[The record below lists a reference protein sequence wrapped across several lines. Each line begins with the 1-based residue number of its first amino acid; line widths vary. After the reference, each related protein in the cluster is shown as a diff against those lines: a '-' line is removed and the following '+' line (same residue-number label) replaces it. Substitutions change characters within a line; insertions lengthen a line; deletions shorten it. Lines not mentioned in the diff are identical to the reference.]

1 VRPESAEAMIE
12 IARSAFV
19 TLDADGRVLEWN
31 RRATEMF
38 GYPREVALGSDL
50 AELIVP
56 ERYRK
61 RHRAG
66 LRRARSAAGGNSPR
80 LMVEAVRRDGSEL
93 PVEVSI
99 AVVGDGDEGGRVLFH
114 AWIEDVSER
123 TQLLREL
130 EAQLRRREP
139 GFGEILDALAE
150 AVTIRDPHHH
160 ILYANRAAFESMGF
174 ASLEEMQRRPP
185 QSIFSDYIVQGE
197 HGEDLTMDAV
207 PSVRLLAG
215 EPAEPLVMR
224 TINRSTGEL
233 RWQLLK
239 AAPLHDEDGRPV
251 AAVTIIEDITRER
264 TAELRDRFLARAT
277 ETLMSSLD
285 YEETLRNVAWLA
297 VPEVADWCA
306 VELVD
311 ERGTRQ
317 RVAVAHRDPAKLEL
331 AERLRGF
338 EPEELDPNR
347 GVGRIL
353 RTGASELYQD
363 IPDEALAMA
372 AINDEHLTLLRS
384 LGFRSVM
391 LVPLRARGRTFGVMT
406 LVTAESMRRFAEA
419 DLEFAEQVAGRA
431 AVAVD
436 NALLAT
442 ARRHTVET
450 LQRSLLP
457 DVVPELDGWNVAT
470 FYRAAHA
477 IEEIEVGG
485 DFFDFYETDDAW
497 IVLLG
502 DVTGKGVEAAALTSL
517 VRHGARFLSKYER
530 SPSRILVQLNEA
542 LSEQRGLLLCTA
554 VCVRLE
560 RGQAV
565 IASAGHPAPLIVR
578 DDGRVREVGTPGPIL
593 GAWTGKAPADRPV
606 LVAADETLLL
616 YTDGVLDTLG
626 ERERFGA
633 ERLRRLLVAHAGG
646 TPDELLSELEAG
658 LDRFQA
664 LRRRRQA
671 PPTIPLVQADDIA
684 ALALRPEPV
693 TGGPQERAK
702 HLAGASR
709 TLPVT

>member
-1 VRPESAEAMIE
+1 MRPESAEAILE

-19 TLDADGRVLEWN
+19 TLDADGRVLYWN
-31 RRATEMF
+31 RRATELF
-38 GYPREVALGSDL
+38 GYSREDVLGVDL

-56 ERYRK
+56 ERYRED
-61 RHRAG
+61 HRAG
-66 LRRARSAAGGNSPR
+66 LRRARSATGGDSPR
-80 LMVEAVRRDGSEL
+80 LTVEALRHDGSEL
-93 PVEVSI
+93 PVEVSMT
-99 AVVGDGDEGGRVLFH
+99 VVRDGDEGGRVLFH
-114 AWIEDVSER
+114 AWIDDVSER

-130 EAQLRRREP
+130 EAQLRGREP

-160 ILYANRAAFESMGF
+160 ILYANRAACESMGF
-174 ASLEEMQRRPP
+174 ASLEDMQRRPP
-185 QSIFSDYIVQGE
+185 QSIFADYIVQSE
-197 HGEDLTMDAV
+197 HGEDLTMDAI

-215 EPAEPLVMR
+215 EPAEPLVIR

-239 AAPLHDEDGRPV
+239 AAPLHGEDGRPV

-264 TAELRDRFLARAT
+264 IAELHDRFLARASD
-277 ETLMSSLD
+277 TLMSSLD

-311 ERGTRQ
+311 ERGARQ
-317 RVAVAHRDPAKLEL
+317 RVAVAHRDPAKLDL
-331 AERLRGF
+331 AERLRAF
-338 EPEELDPNR
+338 EPEKLDPNR

-363 IPDEALAMA
+363 IPDEALVA
-372 AINDEHLTLLRS
+372 AAVNDEHLSLLRS

-419 DLEFAEQVAGRA
+419 DLEFAEQVASRA
-431 AVAVD
+431 AIAVD
-436 NALLAT
+436 NAVLAT
-442 ARRHTVET
+442 ARRHTAET

-457 DVVPELDGWNVAT
+457 DVVPKLDGWNVAT
-470 FYRAAHA
+470 FYRAAYVVG
-477 IEEIEVGG
+477 EIEVGG

-530 SPSRILVQLNEA
+530 SPSRILVGLNDA
-542 LSEQRGLLLCTA
+542 LSERPGLLLCTA
-554 VCVRLE
+554 VCVRLD

-565 IASAGHPAPLIVR
+565 IASAGHPTPLIVR
-578 DDGRVREVGTPGPIL
+578 DDGRVREIGTPGPIL
-593 GAWTGKAPADRPV
+593 GASTGRVPADRPV
-606 LVAADETLLL
+606 PVATDETLLL
-616 YTDGVLDTLG
+616 YTDGVIDTLG
-626 ERERFGA
+626 EQERFGA
-633 ERLRRLLVAHAGG
+633 DRLRRLLAAQAGA

-664 LRRRRQA
+664 GA
-671 PPTIPLVQADDIA
+671 QADDTA
-684 ALALRPEPV
+684 ALALRPEPPA
-693 TGGPQERAK
+693 GGAQSRAK

-709 TLPVT
+709 TLRVS